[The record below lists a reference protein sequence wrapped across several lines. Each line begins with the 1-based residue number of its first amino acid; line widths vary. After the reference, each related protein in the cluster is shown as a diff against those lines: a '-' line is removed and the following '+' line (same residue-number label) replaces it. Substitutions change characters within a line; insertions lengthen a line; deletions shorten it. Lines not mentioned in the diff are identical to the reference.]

1 MSDTP
6 LTLSK
11 SQAQRIVLL
20 SQGLGQK
27 KSNNKNTTATLQNIK
42 KMSYVQ
48 IDSISVV
55 ERAHHH
61 TLWSRQP
68 HYTPAFLD
76 KLIKQKHIF
85 EYWSH
90 AAAYL
95 PMQDYRYSLPRKAAI
110 ASGEKHW
117 FERNPELNSQ
127 ILKRIEQEGP
137 LQAKDFEHKRSD
149 KAGWWDWK
157 PAKKALE
164 QLYMEGKLMVSHR
177 QNFQKVYDLTER
189 VLPSS
194 IDTSL
199 PTDTEFCRHLITR
212 YLHAHGIGTAKQI
225 SYLRKGYLKK
235 VTQHCNEMLASGEL
249 IKVHVADV
257 TYFALPR
264 IESLSNKR
272 INQQQLH
279 ILSPFD
285 NLVIQRER
293 VKQLFNFDYQIEC
306 YVPANKRQYGYFC
319 LPLLLGQ
326 RFAGRLD
333 AKLER
338 KTQTLELQN
347 LSVEITSAEAV
358 LESLKTALPEYMR
371 FIGANLVALKKLSI
385 AGKSMK
391 NSEFNHWCSQFALP

>member
-1 MSDTP
+1 MRNNI
-6 LTLSK
+6 TLSK
-11 SQAQRIVLL
+11 QQAQRVALL
-20 SQGLGQK
+20 SQGLGQE
-27 KSNNKNTTATLQNIK
+27 KSNTKNASATLRTIE

-61 TLWSRQP
+61 TLWSRQS
-68 HYTPAFLD
+68 HYQPAFLD
-76 KLIKQKHIF
+76 KLIQQKHIF

-95 PMQDYRYSLPRKAAI
+95 PMQDYRFSLPRKSAI

-117 FERNPELNSQ
+117 FEQDPKLNQQ
-127 ILKRIEQEGP
+127 ILQRIEKEGP
-137 LQAKDFEHKRSD
+137 LQAKDFEHKRNN

-177 QNFQKVYDLTER
+177 ENFQKVYDLTER
-189 VLPSS
+189 VLPSN
-194 IDTSL
+194 IDTRL
-199 PTDTEFCRHLITR
+199 PTEEEFCRHLIIR
-212 YLHAHGIGTAKQI
+212 YLHAHGFGTAKQI
-225 SYLRKGYLKK
+225 AYLRKGYLKK
-235 VTQHCNEMLASGEL
+235 ITQHCAQMFASGEL
-249 IKVHVADV
+249 IKVKVADLS
-257 TYFALPR
+257 YFALPQ
-264 IESLSNKR
+264 IESLLNKR
-272 INQQQLH
+272 VNQRQLH

-293 VKQLFNFDYQIEC
+293 LKQLFNFDYQIEC
-306 YVPANKRQYGYFC
+306 YVPAGKRQFGYFC

-326 RFAGRLD
+326 SFAGRLD

-347 LSVEITSAEAV
+347 LSIEIASAESV
-358 LESLKTALPEYMR
+358 LESLKRALPDYMR
-371 FIGANLVALKKLSI
+371 FIGARFVTLKQLNYP
-385 AGKSMK
+385 GKRIVD
-391 NSEFNHWCSQFALP
+391 SEFNHWCSQFSLD